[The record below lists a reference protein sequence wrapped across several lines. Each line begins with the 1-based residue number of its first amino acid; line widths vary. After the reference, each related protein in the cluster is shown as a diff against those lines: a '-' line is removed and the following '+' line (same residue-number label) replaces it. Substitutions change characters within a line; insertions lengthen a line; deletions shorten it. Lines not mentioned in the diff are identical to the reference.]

1 MRAVDVGRRAVSDGR
16 HRYGMTCLGAL
27 RNDDVGDSFYESG
40 NWLAG
45 FFSFSFSFS
54 RVQTG
59 KMGGGVQDCSAL
71 PQDFCTQG
79 VTFSTSSGF

>member
-59 KMGGGVQDCSAL
+59 KMGGAYKTVRLYRRTSARR
-71 PQDFCTQG
+71 
-79 VTFSTSSGF
+79 V